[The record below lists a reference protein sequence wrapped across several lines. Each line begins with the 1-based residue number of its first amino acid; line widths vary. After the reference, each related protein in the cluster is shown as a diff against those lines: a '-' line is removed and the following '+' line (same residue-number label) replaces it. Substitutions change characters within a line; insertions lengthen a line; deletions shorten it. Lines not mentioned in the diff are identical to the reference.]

1 MNQYADW
8 SVLEGC
14 YLTFFMIIWILLK
27 SFLQRVCACF
37 LVRFLPQWRPIMPWG
52 KSSLNADVCANDMCV
67 CVCVLTPVAAS
78 FRVKWSVCDSVPV
91 RVSKWYD
98 DTSCS
103 FPTRLNWI
111 SCWNI
116 ICLRLQAWA
125 RWFYLRFRPAW
136 RKRQWENIHF
146 LSICHW
152 VLRISIFLHIK
163 SRLFRALQSGC

>member
-1 MNQYADW
+1 MC
-8 SVLEGC
+8 V
-14 YLTFFMIIWILLK
+14 
-27 SFLQRVCACF
+27 RVSS
-37 LVRFLPQWRPIMPWG
+37 WD
-52 KSSLNADVCANDMCV
+52 SSLSGGPSCPGADPHWMQMFVLMMCV
-67 CVCVLTPVAAS
+67 CLTPVATS

-125 RWFYLRFRPAW
+125 LVVLSALQTKYSLFYQFVVG
-136 RKRQWENIHF
+136 F
-146 LSICHW
+146 F
-152 VLRISIFLHIK
+152 LRISHFVQIK
-163 SRLFRALQSGC
+163 SRLLHFIPKMFARLLWLVALWLLRCWGSF